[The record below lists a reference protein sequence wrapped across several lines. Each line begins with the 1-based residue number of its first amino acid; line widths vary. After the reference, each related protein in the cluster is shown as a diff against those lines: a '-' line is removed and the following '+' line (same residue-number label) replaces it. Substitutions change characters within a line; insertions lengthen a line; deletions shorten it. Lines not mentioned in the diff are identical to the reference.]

1 MKYIQDLPKSP
12 DFRMKQ
18 NFFEWLSKLIQQ
30 IGIEAEDS
38 DELRLQKNILLFSSL
53 MIASAAILWGVI
65 YYAYGHTV
73 AASIPLTYSALSFL
87 SIFIFALGR
96 HYQLFRFSQLLL
108 DLLLPF
114 MLMIALGGF
123 VNSSAVILWS
133 LTSPV
138 GAILFLGRRQA
149 IGWFIAFI
157 TLVVGSGLLQLIPRP
172 ITSLPPG
179 VVVTFFVMNI
189 IGVSVVVFVLLQYF
203 LHQKNQ
209 AYRLLI
215 FEQVKSENLLL
226 NVLPKE
232 IAPIL
237 KEDKGTIAERFDAV
251 SILFADLVGFT
262 PLSTEI
268 APEDMVDLLNEI
280 FSYFDTLVEKFGLEK
295 IRTIGDNY
303 MIASGVPVP
312 REDHAYALA
321 SQALEMREYLDAL
334 PQQYGRKIMFRIG
347 MNSGSVVGGVIG
359 KQKFHYDVWGDSVN
373 LASRMESQGV
383 AGMIQVT
390 NRTRELIKDQFIF
403 EPRGEIDIKGKGL
416 VKTWFLVDRK

>member
-1 MKYIQDLPKSP
+1 M
-12 DFRMKQ
+12 
-18 NFFEWLSKLIQQ
+18 
-30 IGIEAEDS
+30 
-38 DELRLQKNILLFSSL
+38 
-53 MIASAAILWGVI
+53 
-65 YYAYGHTV
+65 
-73 AASIPLTYSALSFL
+73 
-87 SIFIFALGR
+87 
-96 HYQLFRFSQLLL
+96 
-108 DLLLPF
+108 
-114 MLMIALGGF
+114 
-123 VNSSAVILWS
+123 
-133 LTSPV
+133 
-138 GAILFLGRRQA
+138 
-149 IGWFIAFI
+149 
-157 TLVVGSGLLQLIPRP
+157 
-172 ITSLPPG
+172 
-179 VVVTFFVMNI
+179 
-189 IGVSVVVFVLLQYF
+189 
-203 LHQKNQ
+203 
-209 AYRLLI
+209 LI

-321 SQALEMREYLDAL
+321 SQALEMREYLEAL

-359 KQKFHYDVWGDSVN
+359 KQKFHYDVWGDAVN

-416 VKTWFLVDRK
+416 VKTWFLVDRI